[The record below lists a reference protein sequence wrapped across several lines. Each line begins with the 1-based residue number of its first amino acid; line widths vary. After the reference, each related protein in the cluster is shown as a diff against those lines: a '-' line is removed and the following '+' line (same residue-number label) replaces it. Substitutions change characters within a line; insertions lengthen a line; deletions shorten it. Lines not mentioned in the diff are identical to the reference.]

1 VVEIICIWGEVFN
14 GRNFTEEIASA
25 ERGACEHRLRKEV
38 KDCR

>member
-1 VVEIICIWGEVFN
+1 MCIWGEVFN

-25 ERGACEHRLRKEV
+25 ECGGCEKRLSKEV